1 MSSSEE
7 TEAERMFWRLPEMME
22 TLLPYLDVESIL
34 CLAQCHHLT
43 LQLLQG
49 TSDWNKM
56 IKRVVQGVK
65 IVGYHPI
72 QKHSIRYQAN
82 FLGLRERLAPEIQ
95 KMACL
100 VDLLKMLE
108 SPEAH
113 LRALLELVCDRFPPH
128 QYGPKLLYNDNDGG
142 DGRTKLGTPNI
153 DLSPLFGAQL
163 GNCTSHIVSPLGYL
177 LLEKVEAD
185 FGSKERSI
193 RGTPIYFM
201 GKPKVFKGILR
212 VGRNEDLR
220 DIWEAL
226 GPWPWP
232 SDSLDVDSTCGCHGR
247 GGGIDTYYKKDGEKS
262 WRGLLSNLLDLE
274 CKYYCSCGGYWPIL
288 KRRRP

>member
-7 TEAERMFWRLPEMME
+7 TEAERMFWRLPEMAE

-56 IKRVVQGVK
+56 IKRVVKGVK

-72 QKHSIRYQAN
+72 QKHSIHYQAN

-100 VDLLKMLE
+100 VDLLKMME

-128 QYGPKLLYNDNDGG
+128 QYGPLLLYNDNDGG

-163 GNCTSHIVSPLGYL
+163 VNCTRHIVSPLGYL

-226 GPWPWP
+226 GPGPEG
-232 SDSLDVDSTCGCHGR
+232 SLDVDSTCGWHGR
-247 GGGIDTYYKKDGEKS
+247 GNGGGIDTFYKDDGETAWS
-262 WRGLLSNLLDLE
+262 RLLTVLLRDGKT
-274 CKYYCSCGGYWPIL
+274 C
-288 KRRRP
+288 RRCRRVCAIFSPWLC